1 MGATGKHHHSQLP
14 PCTGLTDQR
23 VSLPEEEVP
32 PRHRVQKVTGI
43 YQADVA
49 VLVGELEVIT
59 SLVKSLILTQ
69 ECCTRGLPRSV

>member
-1 MGATGKHHHSQLP
+1 MGATGKHHDSQLP

-49 VLVGELEVIT
+49 VLELEVIT

-69 ECCTRGLPRSV
+69 ECSTRGRPRSV